1 MDITALLSGAVAG
14 WTVSKLADYL
24 LAFGIDQIQARR
36 EKKIR
41 KQCLAKLRL
50 EREHALKEAHRRYQ
64 KASATPPRL
73 WSYARG
79 SRPGTFIIT
88 YHGIDEI
95 GVARLQS
102 RGNIDEV
109 VLEIANGTIKQG
121 WNSGPLEL
129 ELLGTDVGQLEV
141 MWIKGSSYPEQE
153 FIPVDPADS
162 WIQNFDAYINTE
174 CGQRR
179 LDTLINA
186 EYQKMEIRKCYIQ
199 NRHC

>member
-1 MDITALLSGAVAG
+1 MTTLLLGTVLG
-14 WTVSKLADYL
+14 WVISKLADYL
-24 LAFGIDQIQARR
+24 LAVGIDQIQARR

-41 KQCLAKLRL
+41 EQCLTRLRL

-64 KASATPPRL
+64 KASAIPPRL

-79 SRPGTFIIT
+79 NRPGTFIIT

-102 RGNIDEV
+102 HGNIDEV

-162 WIQNFDAYINTE
+162 WIQNFDTYINTE
-174 CGQRR
+174 RGQRR

>member
-14 WTVSKLADYL
+14 WAVSKLGDYL
-24 LAFGIDQIQARR
+24 LARGNYRHRAR
-36 EKKIR
+36 KGDAIH
-41 KQCLAKLRL
+41 KQCLTKLRL

-79 SRPGTFIIT
+79 NRPGTFIIT

-102 RGNIDEV
+102 HGNIDEV

-129 ELLGTDVGQLEV
+129 ELLGTDLEQLEV

-162 WIQNFDAYINTE
+162 WIQNFDTYINTE
-174 CGQRR
+174 RGQRR

>member
-1 MDITALLSGAVAG
+1 MG
-14 WTVSKLADYL
+14 DYL
-24 LAFGIDQIQARR
+24 LAHGNYRHRARR
-36 EKKIR
+36 GDAIR
-41 KQCLAKLRL
+41 KQFLAKLRL

-129 ELLGTDVGQLEV
+129 ELLGTDLEQLEV

-199 NRHC
+199 NRRC

>member
-1 MDITALLSGAVAG
+1 MATLLLGTVLG
-14 WTVSKLADYL
+14 WVISKLADYL
-24 LAFGIDQIQARR
+24 LAVGIDQIQARR

-41 KQCLAKLRL
+41 KQFLAKLRL

-129 ELLGTDVGQLEV
+129 ELLGTDLEQLEV

-199 NRHC
+199 NRRC

>member
-1 MDITALLSGAVAG
+1 MTTLLLGTVLG
-14 WTVSKLADYL
+14 WVISKLADYL
-24 LAFGIDQIQARR
+24 LAVGIDQIQARR

-41 KQCLAKLRL
+41 KQCLVKLRL
-50 EREHALKEAHRRYQ
+50 EREHALKEAYRRYQ

-79 SRPGTFIIT
+79 NRPGTFIIT

-102 RGNIDEV
+102 HGNIDEV

-121 WNSGPLEL
+121 WNSCPLEL
-129 ELLGTDVGQLEV
+129 ELLGTDLEQLEV

-162 WIQNFDAYINTE
+162 WIQNFDTYINTE
-174 CGQRR
+174 RGQRR

>member
-1 MDITALLSGAVAG
+1 MATLLLGTVLG
-14 WTVSKLADYL
+14 WVISKLADYL
-24 LAFGIDQIQARR
+24 LAVGIDQIQARR

-41 KQCLAKLRL
+41 KQFLAKLRL

-129 ELLGTDVGQLEV
+129 ELLGTDLEQLEV

-153 FIPVDPADS
+153 FIPVDSADS

-199 NRHC
+199 NRRC